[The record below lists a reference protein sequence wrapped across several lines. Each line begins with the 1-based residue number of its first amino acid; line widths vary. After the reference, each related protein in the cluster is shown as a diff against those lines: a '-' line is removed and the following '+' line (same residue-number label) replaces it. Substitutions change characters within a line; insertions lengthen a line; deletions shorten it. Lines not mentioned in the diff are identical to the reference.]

1 MSEINQK
8 VVNIIVDKLSVAPGE
23 VTLEAN
29 LANDLG
35 ADSLDIVELI
45 LEFEREFQITIPE
58 DQAEHI
64 KTVGQIVEY
73 LEKRVAES
81 KAK

>member
-1 MSEINQK
+1 MTEINQK
-8 VVNIIVDKLSVAPGE
+8 VVNIIVDKLSVAPAE

>member
-1 MSEINQK
+1 MSDINKK
-8 VVNIIVDKLSVAPGE
+8 VVDVIVDKLGVTAQE

-45 LEFEREFQITIPE
+45 LEFEKVFDITIPE

-64 KTVGQIVEY
+64 KTVGQVVEY
-73 LEKRVAES
+73 VKKRVAGN
-81 KAK
+81 A